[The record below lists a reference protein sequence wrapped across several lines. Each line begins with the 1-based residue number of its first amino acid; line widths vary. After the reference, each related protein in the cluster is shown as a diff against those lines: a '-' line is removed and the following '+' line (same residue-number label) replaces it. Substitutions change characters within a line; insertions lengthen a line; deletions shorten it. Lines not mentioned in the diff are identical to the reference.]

1 MFHKATKI
9 VLVVEQLM
17 RDKVCAV
24 VEAEGATGY
33 TVIDCSGKGAHGLHG
48 GGSRP
53 SVAPGFALSRIEV
66 IVKDRAAAERI
77 AETVADKYLKHQSGI
92 VYIDD
97 VEVLRPEKF

>member
-24 VEAEGATGY
+24 VEAEGAKGY
-33 TVIDCSGKGAHGLHG
+33 TVIDCSGKGAHGMHPG
-48 GGSRP
+48 GARP
-53 SVAPGFALSRIEV
+53 SVIQGFSLSRIEV

-77 AETVADKYLKHQSGI
+77 AETVADKYLKQQSGI

-97 VEVLRPEKF
+97 VEVLRPNKF

>member
-9 VLVVEQLM
+9 VLVVEQLL
-17 RDKVCAV
+17 RDKVCDI
-24 VEAEGATGY
+24 VEAEGARGY
-33 TVIDCSGKGAHGLHG
+33 TVIDCSGKGAHGRHTRDG
-48 GGSRP
+48 PTVIR
-53 SVAPGFALSRIEV
+53 GFALSRLEV

-77 AETVADKYLKHQSGI
+77 AETVAKRFFEEYPGI